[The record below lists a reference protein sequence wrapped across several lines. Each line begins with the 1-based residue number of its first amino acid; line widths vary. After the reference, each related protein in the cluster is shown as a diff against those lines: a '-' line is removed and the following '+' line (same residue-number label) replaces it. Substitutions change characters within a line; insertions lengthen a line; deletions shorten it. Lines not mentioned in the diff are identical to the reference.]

1 MSPRFLAT
9 LMVTLMALAGPA
21 LAHDEKVHVVGTV
34 VSLTADRMMVKDRS
48 DTNVAIRL
56 SAQTKYERDQSPA
69 AAADLA
75 VGSRVVVDVE
85 GAGDSTTATR
95 VRFSAAEATPHAHH
109 EHGGMHESAPQ
120 S

>member
-1 MSPRFLAT
+1 MSTRILAT
-9 LMVTLMALAGPA
+9 LLVTLLAVAGPA
-21 LAHDEKVHVVGTV
+21 LAHDEKMHVVGTV

-48 DTNVAIRL
+48 NTNVAIRL

-85 GAGDSTTATR
+85 GAGDSTTATH
-95 VRFSAAEATPHAHH
+95 VRFAAAEATPPSSH
-109 EHGGMHESAPQ
+109 EHGKMHDGATQP
-120 S
+120 